1 MTREPVKWVPVLAE
15 PTQCKVVARRSNS
28 LYTWFA
34 TQRRALFAGKGEL
47 VAVGIFE
54 DAGGAPFLGLGLDGK
69 LHAFGLQDFGGGEEI
84 VAPKGD
90 GLKLAD
96 AVLVALGGIERETG
110 LSAGNHQLDPPLFI
124 GEGLIGDDFEAERF
138 RVEL

>member
-28 LYTWFA
+28 LCTWFA
-34 TQRRALFAGKGEL
+34 TQRRVLFAGKGEL

-54 DAGGAPFLGLGLDGK
+54 DAGGAPCLGLGLDGE
-69 LHAFGLQDFGGGEEI
+69 LDAFGFEDFGGGEE
-84 VAPKGD
+84 VVTPKGE
-90 GLKLAD
+90 GLKLPD
-96 AVLVALGGIERETG
+96 AVLVALWCIERETG
-110 LSAGNHQLDPPLFI
+110 FSAGNHQLDPPLFI
-124 GEGLIGDDFEAERF
+124 GEGLIGDEFESERF